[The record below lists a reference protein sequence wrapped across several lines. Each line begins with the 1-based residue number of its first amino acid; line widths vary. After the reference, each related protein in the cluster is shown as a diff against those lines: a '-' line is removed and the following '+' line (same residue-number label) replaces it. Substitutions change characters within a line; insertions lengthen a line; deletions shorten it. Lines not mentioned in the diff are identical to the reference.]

1 MPSPYPSLQFN
12 PWVMKSVL
20 SVDGGGI
27 RGYSS
32 LVFLQALMRKV
43 GELER
48 AYQPAANS
56 SIYSSTL
63 GPLDDEVCA
72 APTPDARPRSEYW
85 PCHYFDYIA
94 GVGTGGIIAMLL
106 GRYRMNVGEAM
117 EKYRD
122 ICALVVERQLTS
134 PQPMFVRREPV
145 LSTNKKASIRSN
157 VRTVEVIP
165 AWPSPNEYDGDLESD
180 PKRCRTLVC
189 GCDIQLQHFRS
200 YPCSEQRRHAVND
213 VVVRCL
219 RAHPPLGTFPDA
231 KYWYNNPSRTVLAEV
246 SSLLDHKSSGHNGI
260 DLLSIGAAIT
270 EPVNA
275 RANELQYLMSNQ
287 IQRVHREMTQAR
299 PFNLNNYC
307 RLDLLDDNLDDIG
320 VNEWKPETSNRSTFD
335 RIEQATELYL
345 QTETPAKQLHH
356 FAAALVDK
364 RRLRAETVQWERW
377 ALGLSYR
384 CPEFTCHARN
394 ERFEDRMGFCAHLQ
408 QAHGMQRAVYH
419 DVVRRWYE
427 ARGRTR
433 EAEAEAE
440 AKTQFLRHRGI
451 SRGGSQARKGRGSRI

>member
-12 PWVMKSVL
+12 PWAMKSVL

-32 LVFLQALMRKV
+32 LVILQALMRKV

-106 GRYRMNVGEAM
+106 GRYRMNVGVAM

-122 ICALVVERQLTS
+122 ICALVVERQLAS
-134 PQPMFVRREPV
+134 PQPMFVRRKPV
-145 LSTNKKASIRSN
+145 LSTNKKASKRSN

-231 KYWYNNPSRTVLAEV
+231 NIVTTTQVA
-246 SSLLDHKSSGHNGI
+246 
-260 DLLSIGAAIT
+260 
-270 EPVNA
+270 
-275 RANELQYLMSNQ
+275 QY
-287 IQRVHREMTQAR
+287 
-299 PFNLNNYC
+299 
-307 RLDLLDDNLDDIG
+307 
-320 VNEWKPETSNRSTFD
+320 
-335 RIEQATELYL
+335 
-345 QTETPAKQLHH
+345 
-356 FAAALVDK
+356 
-364 RRLRAETVQWERW
+364 
-377 ALGLSYR
+377 
-384 CPEFTCHARN
+384 
-394 ERFEDRMGFCAHLQ
+394 
-408 QAHGMQRAVYH
+408 
-419 DVVRRWYE
+419 
-427 ARGRTR
+427 
-433 EAEAEAE
+433 
-440 AKTQFLRHRGI
+440 
-451 SRGGSQARKGRGSRI
+451 